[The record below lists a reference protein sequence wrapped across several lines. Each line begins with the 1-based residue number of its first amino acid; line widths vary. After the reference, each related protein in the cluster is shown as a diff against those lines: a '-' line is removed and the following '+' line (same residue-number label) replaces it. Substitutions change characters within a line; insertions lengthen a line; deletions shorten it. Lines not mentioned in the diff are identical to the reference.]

1 MENLKK
7 KMNQNMDADRLNV
20 GVFRF
25 VMNWAWFVTKWEEVM
40 YYFLQNK
47 KERRIR
53 RNGGGERGSYHVIT

>member
-7 KMNQNMDADRLNV
+7 KIESEHGCYRLNV
-20 GVFRF
+20 GVVRF